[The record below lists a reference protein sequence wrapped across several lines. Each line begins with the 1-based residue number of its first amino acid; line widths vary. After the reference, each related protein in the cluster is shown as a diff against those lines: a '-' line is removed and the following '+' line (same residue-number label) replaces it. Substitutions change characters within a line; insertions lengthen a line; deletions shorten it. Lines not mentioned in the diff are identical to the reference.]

1 MVNDD
6 LHGKSFADVLELLE
20 AGKIGHRAAM
30 DAVNAATYHDLVRI
44 MHLNGR
50 QMPGHRPMI
59 VAPETRDLILS
70 ITRRVALVGAKTGQ
84 D

>member
-50 QMPGHRPMI
+50 QMP